1 MINQAALILIL
12 EAMGMYFL
20 VLGAHSLRKR
30 FGPAHFY
37 ALLGGVTAIMS
48 WVTDA
53 GLAVDVG
60 GITFVVGSTVFY
72 TSLLL
77 SVFVVYVFDGP
88 YHARVAISTVL
99 GVSILMPLIAA
110 VLHQQTELM
119 FNSSLIQ
126 IPEPSLRINS
136 ASVIT
141 TFIDLIFLGIA
152 WEFLGKYA
160 LRINLWLRTY
170 LTLLGVLLL
179 DVVLF
184 ATGAFAGT
192 PDYLS
197 IMSGTL
203 ISRLLLSLF
212 TLPFLYGYLHWQSRK
227 EDVMIV
233 NRSVLSI
240 LSDFFAL
247 EEELT
252 RAQREIEKRKKTELE
267 RDQLIKELKESRK
280 KYKELSER
288 LHQVSITDELTGIA
302 NRRFFNQMLETEWK
316 RSRRNDEPL
325 SLLIMDVDNF
335 KAINDQFGHLR
346 GDQYLQ
352 TVAQALSTAFQRP
365 GDLLAR
371 FGGDEFAAVL
381 PATDQQG
388 AIRVA
393 EKCRLILKE
402 LEFTFGK
409 DQHQMGV
416 TLSVGVVTAQPDPAV
431 SPEALLNTA
440 DQALY
445 RAKEKGKNRL
455 EIAVVGS

>member
-1 MINQAALILIL
+1 MISKTALILIL

-20 VLGAHSLRKR
+20 VLGAHSFRKR

-53 GLAVDVG
+53 GLAVNIA

-72 TSLLL
+72 SSLLL
-77 SVFVVYVFDGP
+77 GVFVVYVFDGP
-88 YHARVAISTVL
+88 YQARVAISTVL

-110 VLHQQTELM
+110 VLHQQAELM
-119 FNSSLIQ
+119 FGSSLIQ
-126 IPEPSLRINS
+126 IPEPSLRINT
-136 ASVIT
+136 ASVLT

-160 LRINLWLRTY
+160 LKINLWLRTY
-170 LTLLGVLLL
+170 LTLLGVMLL

-192 PDYLS
+192 PDYMS

-203 ISRLLLSLF
+203 VSRLLLSVF
-212 TLPFLYGYLHWQSRK
+212 TLPFLYGYLHWQSGR
-227 EDVMIV
+227 EDVLIV
-233 NRSVLSI
+233 NRPLLSI
-240 LSDFFAL
+240 LKDFFAL

-252 RAQREIEKRKKTELE
+252 RAQQEIEKRKKAELE
-267 RDQLIKELKESRK
+267 RDQLIEELQENRN
-280 KYKELSER
+280 KYKKLSER

-316 RSRRNDEPL
+316 RACRSGKPL

-346 GDQYLQ
+346 GDQYLR

-371 FGGDEFAAVL
+371 FGGDEFAALL
-381 PATDQQG
+381 PATDQMG
-388 AIRVA
+388 AVRVA

-402 LEFTFGK
+402 LEFNSGT
-409 DQHQMGV
+409 DQHQMRV

-431 SPEALLNTA
+431 SPEELLNTA
-440 DQALY
+440 DEALY
-445 RAKEKGKNRL
+445 RAKEKGKNCL